1 MFFDEPNWEENGVG
15 NGGNAVA
22 GPIFAKIM
30 EEVLPYLGV
39 EAQYN
44 EEEAE
49 LLDTTAPNVT
59 GMTLDQAYAVLE
71 EAGLSDTVLGDESDG
86 SIAVTQQVPASGT
99 AVPKDGQVVLY
110 TSGYDE
116 ASTLVTVPD
125 FTGLDLVNANYV
137 ASVSGLQVSVSGSTG
152 EGATVTSQALEEG
165 EQVPMG
171 TVISLTFVNNSNAE
185 TTA

>member
-1 MFFDEPNWEENGVG
+1 M
-15 NGGNAVA
+15 
-22 GPIFAKIM
+22 
-30 EEVLPYLGV
+30 
-39 EAQYN
+39 
-44 EEEAE
+44 
-49 LLDTTAPNVT
+49 
-59 GMTLDQAYAVLE
+59 
-71 EAGLSDTVLGDESDG
+71 
-86 SIAVTQQVPASGT
+86 
-99 AVPKDGQVVLY
+99 PKDGQVVLY

-137 ASVSGLQVSVSGSTG
+137 ASLSGLQVSVSGSTG